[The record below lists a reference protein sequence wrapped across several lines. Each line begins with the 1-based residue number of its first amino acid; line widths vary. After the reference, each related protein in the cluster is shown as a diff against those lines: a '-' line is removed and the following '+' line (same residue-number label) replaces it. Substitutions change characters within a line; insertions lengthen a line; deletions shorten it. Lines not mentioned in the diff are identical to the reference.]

1 MKRRKRAGI
10 GIGVAVLV
18 CAIGLIA
25 ALPASGHKVRFETN
39 LQLKIDVLTDT
50 TDTFSGKIESPRAA
64 CEIGRTII
72 VTHAGVTIATATTD
86 LAGNW
91 TVVGPRPPKT
101 DDVTAFT
108 PKKVLK
114 KNRKHRH
121 RCVADITTRKAP

>member
-1 MKRRKRAGI
+1 LGI
-10 GIGVAVLV
+10 GAAAAVG
-18 CAIGLIA
+18 AIGLVV
-25 ALPASGHKVRFETN
+25 ASGASAHKIVFDTN
-39 LQLKIDVLTDT
+39 LQLKAEVLSDT
-50 TDTFSGKIESPRAA
+50 QDTFSGRIESRRAA
-64 CEIGRTII
+64 CEIGRPIT

-91 TVVGPRPPKT
+91 TVVGPRPPKH

-121 RCVADITTRKAP
+121 RCAADITTRKAP